1 MKRAI
6 DGILA
11 KRIDSYSIEN
21 GMPSL
26 VLMERAA
33 MKRQNILLSLWG
45 QGARRVPFL
54 SVPWEIM
61 ERMVLPLPEC

>member
-45 QGARRVPFL
+45 QGAQRVPFCL
-54 SVPWEIM
+54 FHGK
-61 ERMVLPLPEC
+61 

>member
-33 MKRQNILLSLWG
+33 MKTAEYTAELMGTGGTESALL
-45 QGARRVPFL
+45 
-54 SVPWEIM
+54 
-61 ERMVLPLPEC
+61 C

>member
-33 MKRQNILLSLWG
+33 MKTAEYTAELMG
-45 QGARRVPFL
+45 TGARRVPFL

>member
-26 VLMERAA
+26 VLME
-33 MKRQNILLSLWG
+33 LSL
-45 QGARRVPFL
+45 
-54 SVPWEIM
+54 IHI
-61 ERMVLPLPEC
+61 